1 MFERLKQA
9 FSSVTSAVKEKELTD
24 KDLDDVAFNFQ
35 LSLIESDVAQSVA
48 EALTNEVQKSIT
60 GTKVDR
66 AAEPSE
72 VVGERL
78 ATLLQ
83 DAFAKA
89 GKVDLVANIKEK
101 SKAGEPYVI
110 LFLGINGTGKT
121 TTVAKMVRFMQ
132 KNGLSVVC
140 AAGDTHRPGA
150 IEQLTEH
157 AERLSVKVISQRYG
171 ADPAAVGRDGVL
183 YAKAHHV
190 DCLLIDT
197 AGRMQTNQNLMEEMA
212 KIVRVVKP
220 DFRIFVADAL
230 TGNDAVLAGRA
241 LQPARRLRRR
251 HLDQGR
257 RRRPWW
263 CRTVDRLLHRQASL
277 LPGGRAVLRGSN
289 PLRHSKVPR
298 LASRGLVQIQ
308 GIPRVGGLRLVSIR
322 LLDIHSDERL
332 RLRGQP
338 HHVSIGPNH
347 PPMPAECRFS
357 PAPRPV

>member
-9 FSSVTSAVKEKELTD
+9 FSAVTSAVREKQLSD
-24 KDLDDVAFNFQ
+24 KDLDDIVFNFQ
-35 LSLIESDVAQSVA
+35 LALIESDVAQSVA
-48 EALTNEVQKSIT
+48 EALTNEVQKSLA

-66 AAEPSE
+66 SAEPSE

-78 ATLLQ
+78 ATVLEA
-83 DAFAKA
+83 AFAKA
-89 GKVDLVANIKEK
+89 GSADLVANVREK
-101 SKAGEPYVI
+101 VKRTGDPYVI

-121 TTVAKMVRFMQ
+121 TTVAKLAKFIQ

-157 AERLSVKVISQRYG
+157 AGRLSLKVISQRYG

-183 YAKAHHV
+183 YAKAHHA

-230 TGNDAVLAGRA
+230 TGNDAVSQAEQFNQHVGFDGAILTKADADVRGGAALSIVYSTGRPVLFLGVGQGYGDLEPFDTQKFLRSL
-241 LQPARRLRRR
+241 LQP
-251 HLDQGR
+251 D
-257 RRRPWW
+257 
-263 CRTVDRLLHRQASL
+263 
-277 LPGGRAVLRGSN
+277 
-289 PLRHSKVPR
+289 
-298 LASRGLVQIQ
+298 
-308 GIPRVGGLRLVSIR
+308 
-322 LLDIHSDERL
+322 
-332 RLRGQP
+332 
-338 HHVSIGPNH
+338 
-347 PPMPAECRFS
+347 
-357 PAPRPV
+357 

>member
-1 MFERLKQA
+1 LFERLKQA
-9 FSSVTSAVKEKELTD
+9 FSSVTSAVKEKQLTD

-35 LSLIESDVAQSVA
+35 LSLIESDVAQTVA

-66 AAEPSE
+66 SAEPSE

-78 ATLLQ
+78 TTVLQ
-83 DAFAKA
+83 EAFAKA

-101 SKAGEPYVI
+101 SRAGEPYVI

-121 TTVAKMVRFMQ
+121 TTVAKVVRFMQ

-157 AERLSVKVISQRYG
+157 AERLSVKLISQRYG

-230 TGNDAVLAGRA
+230 TGNDAVSQAELFNQHVGFDGAILTKADADVRGGAA
-241 LQPARRLRRR
+241 LSIVYSTGKPVLFLGVGQSYDDLVPFDTQKFLS
-251 HLDQGR
+251 
-257 RRRPWW
+257 
-263 CRTVDRLLHRQASL
+263 SL
-277 LPGGRAVLRGSN
+277 LEA
-289 PLRHSKVPR
+289 
-298 LASRGLVQIQ
+298 
-308 GIPRVGGLRLVSIR
+308 
-322 LLDIHSDERL
+322 
-332 RLRGQP
+332 
-338 HHVSIGPNH
+338 
-347 PPMPAECRFS
+347 
-357 PAPRPV
+357 